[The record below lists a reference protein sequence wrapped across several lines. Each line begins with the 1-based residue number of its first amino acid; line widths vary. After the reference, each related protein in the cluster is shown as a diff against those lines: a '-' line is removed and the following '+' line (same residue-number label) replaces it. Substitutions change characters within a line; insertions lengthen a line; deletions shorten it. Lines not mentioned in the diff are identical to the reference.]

1 MTDTSSLGRRGEGHA
16 LRLLRAKGYR
26 ILGRNVRARFG
37 EIDVVAQQGK
47 TLCFIEIKARTGLEF
62 GLPEEAVDGRKQQRL
77 RRLALWYL
85 QSRRIPDV
93 PVRFDVVSVLL
104 HPDGRLARTRLIP
117 AAFEA

>member
-1 MTDTSSLGRRGEGHA
+1 MVERLFLGREGEAHA

-26 ILGRNVRARFG
+26 ILGRNVRSKFG

-47 TLCFIEIKARTGLEF
+47 ALCFVEIKARTGLEF
-62 GLPEEAVDGRKQQRL
+62 GFPEEAVDGRKQWRL

-85 QSRRIPDV
+85 QSRRVKNV

-104 HPDGRLARTRLIP
+104 HSDGRLARIHLIP
-117 AAFEA
+117 SAFEA